1 MATAAPSRHGGP
13 FIPITTTPSYS
24 GFVNVCR
31 RNIHPAR
38 IQNIQT
44 KEEEI
49 EEEEKDEEEEEE
61 VCVCV
66 WGGGGGGGS
75 KRKSMGQQLLKSLA
89 W

>member
-1 MATAAPSRHGGP
+1 MTTAAPSRHRGP

-24 GFVNVCR
+24 RFVNVCR

-49 EEEEKDEEEEEE
+49 EEEKDEEEEEKE
-61 VCVCV
+61 VCVWV
-66 WGGGGGGGS
+66 GWGWGVGDQS
-75 KRKSMGQQLLKSLA
+75 ENQWVSNY
-89 W
+89 